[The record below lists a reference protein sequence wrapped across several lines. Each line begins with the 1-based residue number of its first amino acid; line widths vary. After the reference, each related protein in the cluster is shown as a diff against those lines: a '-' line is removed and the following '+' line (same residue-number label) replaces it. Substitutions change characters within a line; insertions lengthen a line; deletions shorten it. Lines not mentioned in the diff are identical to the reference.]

1 MLPFGQVDPV
11 RPCIASRYHIEFG
24 EAKSKIL
31 KIGKGQHQPDMFLG
45 NMKLEYTNTYK
56 YLGETL
62 NHKGNMENH
71 IPEIKRKT
79 ESAYTKPSSQFSATN
94 TLITYKWKL
103 HGS

>member
-1 MLPFGQVDPV
+1 MDDVALISSDTDELQAMLNITHD
-11 RPCIASRYHIEFG
+11 IASRYHIEFG

-45 NMKLEYTNTYK
+45 NMKLDYTNTYK

-71 IPEIKRKT
+71 IPEIK
-79 ESAYTKPSSQFSATN
+79 SSLPNHPHN
-94 TLITYKWKL
+94 TRQPTL
-103 HGS
+103 